1 MPTMLSED
9 QKKKLLAMQ
18 QKDMSVSFITK
29 TFTKSSVRKIVNGK
43 ITFVTKNPEFDL
55 RALFTLKKGEYI
67 NTEDIQTSV
76 GRFLFNKLIIEN
88 TISDIIPGGYYNKVF
103 TKKSW
108 DELAGY
114 ISSSI
119 MEGKLSTENLVQYLK
134 KFEFYGLKLV
144 TCLSPSFDQAVLK
157 PNPIVQ
163 KEKQK
168 LLDELDEKENPTL
181 KDYTDIEDKLINTA
195 KNAIGKDPSMSLYDS
210 GSRGNFDNDYKINTV
225 IVGPVKNCATG
236 GYDFMKSD
244 MIEGLRKEDIPKAG
258 NMVVGASYP
267 KAVGTAVGGY
277 MTKEFYAV
285 YQSIVLSDVED
296 CGSKYTLKIHLTK
309 DNVKSFMY
317 QYMMEGEKKVCLT
330 PDNASKYIGK
340 TVHFRSPMGCI
351 GQQLCR
357 TCAGTRF
364 DKLDIKNVGLTAG
377 KVSNNLM
384 NKQMKKF
391 HEIRVKLDTV
401 DPSTLLM

>member
-9 QKKKLLAMQ
+9 KKRKLLAMQ
-18 QKDMSVSFITK
+18 QKDMTVSFITQA
-29 TFTKSSVRKIVNGK
+29 FTKSSKREIVNGK
-43 ITFVTKNPEFDL
+43 IKFVEKEPEFDL
-55 RALFTLKKGEYI
+55 RALFNLKAGEYI

-88 TISDIIPGGYYNKVF
+88 TISSIVPGGYYNKVF

-108 DELAGY
+108 DEIAGW
-114 ISSSI
+114 ISTSV
-119 MEGKLSTENLVQYLK
+119 MEGKLPIDNLVRYLK
-134 KFEFYGLKLV
+134 AFEFYGLKLV
-144 TCLSPSFDQAVLK
+144 TCLSPSFSQAVLK
-157 PNPIVQ
+157 PNEEVE
-163 KEKQK
+163 KEKRK
-168 LLDELDEKENPTL
+168 LLDELDRNPNPSL
-181 KDYTDIEDKLINTA
+181 KDYTDIEDKLVDTA
-195 KNAIGKDPSMSLYDS
+195 KKAIGKDPAMSLYDS

-244 MIEGLRKEDIPKAG
+244 MMDGLRKEDIPKAG

-267 KAVGTAVGGY
+267 KAIGTAVGGY

-296 CGSKYTLKIHLTK
+296 CGSKYTLKVALTK
-309 DNVKSFMY
+309 DNVKTFMY
-317 QYMMEGEKKVCLT
+317 QYMMEGDKKIALT
-330 PDNASKYIGK
+330 PENQSKYIGK

-357 TCAGTRF
+357 TCAGQRF
-364 DKLDIKNVGLTAG
+364 EKLDIKNVGLTAG

-401 DPSTLLM
+401 NPDDLLL

>member
-9 QKKKLLAMQ
+9 KKRKLLALKQ
-18 QKDMSVSFITK
+18 EEMSVSYITK
-29 TFTKSSVRKIVNGK
+29 AFTRSAKKTIVNGK
-43 ITFVTKNPEFDL
+43 IKFVTQEPEFDF
-55 RALFTLKKGEYI
+55 RAVFKLKAGEYI
-67 NTEDIQTSV
+67 NTTNITTNV
-76 GRFLFNKLIIEN
+76 GKFLFNKLIIEN
-88 TISDIIPGGYYNKVF
+88 TISSIVPGGYYNKVF
-103 TKKSW
+103 TKNSW
-108 DELAGY
+108 DEIAKW
-114 ISSSI
+114 ISNSV
-119 MEGKLSTENLVQYLK
+119 MEGKLPIDNLVRYLK
-134 KFEFYGLKLV
+134 AFEFYGLKLV
-144 TCLSPSFDQAVLK
+144 THVSPSFSQEVLK
-157 PNPIVQ
+157 PNPIVE

-168 LLDELDEKENPTL
+168 LLDELDKKENPTL
-181 KDYTDIEDKLINTA
+181 KDYTDIEDKLVDTA
-195 KNAIGKDPSMSLYDS
+195 KKAIGNDPSMSLYNS

-244 MIEGLRKEDIPKAG
+244 MMDGLRKEDIPKAG

-296 CGSKYTLKIHLTK
+296 CGSKYTLKVALTK
-309 DNVKSFMY
+309 DNVDTFMY
-317 QYMMEGEKKVCLT
+317 QYMMEGDKRVPLT
-330 PDNASKYIGK
+330 PENQNKYIGK
-340 TVHFRSPMGCI
+340 VVHFRSPMGCI
-351 GQQLCR
+351 GQQLCK
-357 TCAGTRF
+357 TCAGQRF
-364 DKLDIKNVGLTAG
+364 DKLGIKNVGLTAG

-401 DPSTLLM
+401 DPASLLI

>member
-1 MPTMLSED
+1 MPTSLSEA
-9 QKKKLLAMQ
+9 QKKKLLSMKQ
-18 QKDMSVSFITK
+18 EDMTVSFITK
-29 TFTKSSVRKIVNGK
+29 TFTKSAKLETVNGK
-43 ITFVTKNPEFDL
+43 NKFVETEPEFDL
-55 RALFTLKKGEYI
+55 RAVFNLKAGEYI

-88 TISDIIPGGYYNKVF
+88 SISSIAPGGYYNKVF

-108 DELAGY
+108 GEIAKW
-114 ISSSI
+114 ISTSV
-119 MEGKLSTENLVQYLK
+119 MEGKLPIENLVRYLK
-134 KFEFYGLKLV
+134 AFEFYGLKLV
-144 TCLSPSFDQAVLK
+144 TCMSPSFSQAVLK
-157 PNPIVQ
+157 PNETVE
-163 KEKQK
+163 KEKRK
-168 LLDELDEKENPTL
+168 LLDELDKNPHPTL
-181 KDYTDIEDKLINTA
+181 KDYTDIEDKLVDTA
-195 KNAIGKDPSMSLYDS
+195 KKAIGKDPAMSLYDS
-210 GSRGNFDNDYKINTV
+210 GSRGSFDNDYKINTV

-244 MIEGLRKEDIPKAG
+244 MMDGLRKEDIPKAG

-296 CGSKYTLKIHLTK
+296 CGSKYTLKVTLSK
-309 DNVKSFMY
+309 DNVDSFMY
-317 QYMMEGEKKVCLT
+317 QYMIEGGKKICLT
-330 PDNASKYIGK
+330 PDIAPKYIGK
-340 TVHFRSPMGCI
+340 VVHLRSPMGCI
-351 GQQLCR
+351 GQQLCK
-357 TCAGTRF
+357 TCAGQRF
-364 DKLDIKNVGLTAG
+364 DKLGIKNVGLTAG

-401 DPSTLLM
+401 DPEALLI